1 MSFLR
6 IENLSKT
13 YIAVQALKGVS
24 FEVQRGH
31 THALVGENGAGKS
44 TLIKILS
51 GAERAD
57 SGRIW
62 MDGKPY
68 HPHNPKD
75 ALDANVST
83 IYQIF
88 NLMPDRSIM
97 HNMLVGKEPH
107 RGGVLDIQTM
117 RQETHR
123 VLEALNASHLKPEMT
138 VGLLKVG
145 EKQIIEIAKA
155 LLNQSQLMIMDEP
168 TSALNQ
174 TEVDALFKT
183 IALLKERGVT
193 ILYVSHRLEEIF
205 QIADSITVLRDG
217 THISTRPIHEVTR
230 DSLVEDM
237 IGRKLSSV
245 FPPRAPS
252 NPDAEEVMR
261 VENLSVGRV
270 LHNISFNLRKGEVLA
285 VAGLSGS
292 GKTELGKAL
301 YGDLRL
307 SAGKITLKGQPYRP
321 SPWKAIHR
329 QLICLPEDRK
339 ADGVIQGL
347 PIRRN
352 ITLSVL
358 KQISTA
364 GFLNLKKERQLAGE
378 QIQALEIKTPHMD
391 QEVSNLSGGNQQ
403 KVALAKCLAVHPEI
417 FILMEPTQ
425 GIDVGV
431 KFEIYQ
437 FIADQTT
444 QGRSVLLISSELPE
458 ILGLSHRVLVMHEG
472 RIVAELDTST
482 TTQEEI
488 LRYALGEELTITDV
502 RSNKIHE

>member
-252 NPDAEEVMR
+252 NPDAEKIMR

>member
-123 VLEALNASHLKPEMT
+123 VLETLNASHLKPEMT

-252 NPDAEEVMR
+252 NPDAEKIMR

-321 SPWKAIHR
+321 SPWKAIQR
-329 QLICLPEDRK
+329 QLIYLPEDRK

-358 KQISTA
+358 RQISTA

>member
-13 YIAVQALKGVS
+13 YIAVQALKRVS

>member
-270 LHNISFNLRKGEVLA
+270 LHTISFNLRKGEVLA